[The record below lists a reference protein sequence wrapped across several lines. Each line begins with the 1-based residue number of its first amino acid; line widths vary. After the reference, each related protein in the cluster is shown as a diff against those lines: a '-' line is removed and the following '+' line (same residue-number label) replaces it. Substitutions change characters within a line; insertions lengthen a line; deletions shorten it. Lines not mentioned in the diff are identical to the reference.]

1 MGSSLSLAGDE
12 HAFYCP
18 FCHHHKQ
25 KLQINLKT
33 QKWHCWVCN
42 NGGKKLTSLLK
53 KLDVDR
59 KTISVV
65 RNYYGDTPMSS
76 KVEEEAIVIHLPKEY
91 ISLLDTPSGFNPEYN
106 QAIAYLERRGIDRKL
121 IAKYNIGYC
130 KDGVYARRIVIPSYD
145 SNGNVN
151 YFISRSYYENE
162 KMKYKNPPVSKNI
175 ICLESHINWKE
186 PIIFCEGIFD
196 AISIK
201 RNAVPLLGKFPSKKL
216 VEKILTSK
224 PKELTIALD
233 NDAKAEAVKVSE
245 YFRKQGINVKILY
258 LKEKDPS
265 ELGYNKFCEKLK
277 EAKEFSSEE
286 LLLNKILSL

>member
-1 MGSSLSLAGDE
+1 MGSSLALAGDE

-42 NGGKKLTSLLK
+42 NGGKKLTSLLR

-59 KTISVV
+59 KLITIV
-65 RNYYGDTPMSS
+65 RNYYGDTPISY
-76 KVEEEAIVIHLPKEY
+76 KAEEESIIIHLPKEY
-91 ISLLDTPSGFNPEYN
+91 ISLLDSPTGFNPEYN
-106 QAIAYLERRGIDRKL
+106 QAIAYLKRRGIDKNI
-121 IAKYNIGYC
+121 IAKYNMGYC
-130 KDGVYARRIVIPSYD
+130 KDGVYSRRIIIPSYD

-175 ICLESHINWKE
+175 ICLESHINWRE
-186 PIIFCEGIFD
+186 PIILCEGIFD

-201 RNAVPLLGKFPSKKL
+201 RNAIPLLGKFPSKKL
-216 VEKILTSK
+216 VEKILISK
-224 PKELTIALD
+224 PKQLTIALD
-233 NDAKAEAVKVSE
+233 NDAKSEAVKVSE
-245 YFRKQGINVKILY
+245 YFRKQGIKVKILY
-258 LKEKDPS
+258 LKEKDPA
-265 ELGYNKFCEKLK
+265 EMGYNEFCEKLK
-277 EAKEFSSEE
+277 EAKDFSSEE